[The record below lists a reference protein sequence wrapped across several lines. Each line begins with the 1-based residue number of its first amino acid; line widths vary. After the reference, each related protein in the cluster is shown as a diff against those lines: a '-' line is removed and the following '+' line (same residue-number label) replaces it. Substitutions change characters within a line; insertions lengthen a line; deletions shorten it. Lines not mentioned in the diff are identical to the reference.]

1 MSGSSY
7 LIITITFTL
16 VAIAVL
22 ICVIC
27 VSKLKKYK
35 DKMDKAESII
45 EENLDKKLELII
57 TLNGSIKKV
66 TGKKD
71 YLKDYVSIKDL
82 IITKLEKDLKLEEAV
97 KLISDLTNDYT
108 ELNSDAEF
116 LKSIQSLREI
126 DEVLISAKNL
136 FNQNAVLSNKLI
148 KSFPYNIVSKIA
160 KFRIRSFYTSN
171 AVEENENL

>member
-7 LIITITFTL
+7 LIITITFAL
-16 VAIAVL
+16 IATCIL
-22 ICVIC
+22 IYFICVT
-27 VSKLKKYK
+27 KLKKYK
-35 DKMDKAESII
+35 DKMDTAEAII

-108 ELNSDAEF
+108 ELNSDPDF
-116 LKSIQSLREI
+116 LKSIESLREI

-136 FNQNAVLSNKLI
+136 FNQNAIESNKLI
-148 KSFPYNIVSKIA
+148 KNFPYNIVAKIA
-160 KFRIRSFYTSN
+160 KYRIRSFYNSN
-171 AVEENENL
+171 TPEENENL